1 MNWRE
6 DKETTTMDAEELYY
20 AMVEWV
26 RDQNIPMVDEADEHL
41 ADACRLLIPEA
52 AGDPPANLA

>member
-1 MNWRE
+1 
-6 DKETTTMDAEELYY
+6 MDAAELYE
-20 AMVEWV
+20 AMLDWV
-26 RDQNIPMVDEADEHL
+26 GDQNVPMVDEADEHL

>member
-6 DKETTTMDAEELYY
+6 DKETTMDAEELYY